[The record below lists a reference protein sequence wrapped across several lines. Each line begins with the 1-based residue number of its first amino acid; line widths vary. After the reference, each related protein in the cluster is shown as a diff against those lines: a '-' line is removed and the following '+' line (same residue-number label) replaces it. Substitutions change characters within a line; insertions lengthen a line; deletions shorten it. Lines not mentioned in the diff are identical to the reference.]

1 MDLEADS
8 DFLFERSRVLY
19 IFLVWFSESGAAA
32 AFLAHISSTINI
44 TTAMVFSFPRNDSVI
59 SWMVDKSTKRGEQRL
74 VGNTLDTWFQ
84 NDSGKFDL
92 LIDGC

>member
-19 IFLVWFSESGAAA
+19 ILLVWFSESGAAA

-44 TTAMVFSFPRNDSVI
+44 TTAMVFPE
-59 SWMVDKSTKRGEQRL
+59 M
-74 VGNTLDTWFQ
+74 TL
-84 NDSGKFDL
+84 
-92 LIDGC
+92 